1 MLTILSP
8 AKTLD
13 FDPVELS
20 VPSTLPEFIPESS
33 QLINHL
39 KKLSLQEISELMDL
53 SDKLASLNLGRYAS
67 WSKKF
72 TSDNSKVALL
82 AFNGDVYEGLNAS
95 SLNKKQLNFAQNH
108 LRILSGL
115 YGVLKPLDLM
125 QPYRL
130 EMGTGLATSK
140 GKDLYAFWG
149 NKITKKIQEELATHK
164 HPYLLNL
171 ASDEYFKVIQA
182 KDLGS
187 PIISPVFQDEKDG
200 KFKIISFY
208 AKKARGLMARFVIE
222 NGIQNP
228 QDLQGFSIDGYHFVS
243 KISTPEKPVF
253 QRKQGA

>member
-13 FDPVELS
+13 FDPIDDNF
-20 VPSTLPEFIPESS
+20 PCTLPEFIADSS
-33 QLINHL
+33 QLISDL
-39 KKLSLQEISELMDL
+39 KKYSVQEIADLMSL
-53 SDKLASLNLGRYAS
+53 SDKLASLNVARYAT

-72 TSDNSKVALL
+72 PIENSKASLF

-95 SLNKKQLNFAQNH
+95 TLNKKQIQFAQDH

-115 YGVLKPLDLM
+115 YGVLRPLDLM

-130 EMGTGLATSK
+130 EMGTPLMTKK

-149 NKITKKIQEELATHK
+149 NKITKKIQEELASHK
-164 HPYLLNL
+164 KPILLNL

-182 KDLGS
+182 KDVGY
-187 PIISPVFQDEKDG
+187 PIVSPVFQDEKDG

-222 NGIQNP
+222 NGIQ
-228 QDLQGFSIDGYHFVS
+228 DTTGIEKFAVDGYRYVPEL
-243 KISTPEKPVF
+243 STTEKPVF
-253 QRKQGA
+253 QRKQST